1 MTRPSEIGFPVSD
14 GLFAACLEG
23 RGGVVSGNSPMQ
35 AIPIVQAQ
43 DAQESDD
50 GHTGRGNQ
58 ITRVAEV

>member
-50 GHTGRGNQ
+50 GHAGRGNQ
-58 ITRVAEV
+58 ITWVAEV

>member
-1 MTRPSEIGFPVSD
+1 
-14 GLFAACLEG
+14 
-23 RGGVVSGNSPMQ
+23 MQ

-58 ITRVAEV
+58 ITWVAEV